1 MWSANTYALAD
12 EQRASEMVAFPSG
25 RFAQKLQVV
34 SDMKNRTLAALMI
47 LTFWGVIALLSFS
60 SSVLNDSLT
69 TAPHLPLVAP
79 LLVAACS
86 AAIWAVLT
94 PVIFWL
100 TARCSLERPGRL
112 GSVLLLMTIGL
123 VISIGVGRLMAFIR
137 FQQAMHY
144 AVPGVVVEPYGA
156 ARPTSTVGRLFFLN
170 EFEFYLIVMAA
181 GFAYDYV
188 VRYRLRN
195 EEAAVLRSQLAES
208 RLGALQM
215 QLNPHFLFNSLNT
228 VSSLVERDPPGARR
242 MIARLADLLRD
253 TLDMGELEVSL
264 ERELNFAR
272 RYIGIMQ
279 MRFEDRLTASEDIDP
294 ATLAALVP
302 NLILQPL
309 VENAIKHGIEKLEG
323 RRHIQISAHRRDGK
337 LLLSVMD
344 HGEAHSNAAASG
356 KTTSPGLGLKNTR
369 ARLAQSYGDLQ
380 SLRLER
386 NTEGGVTVEVTMP
399 FHTQSTTGVAL
410 S

>member
-1 MWSANTYALAD
+1 M
-12 EQRASEMVAFPSG
+12 
-25 RFAQKLQVV
+25 
-34 SDMKNRTLAALMI
+34 LAALMI

-60 SSVLNDSLT
+60 SSVLNDSLS
-69 TAPHLPLVAP
+69 TAPHLPLLAP
-79 LLVAACS
+79 FLVAAIN
-86 AAIWAVLT
+86 AAIWAALT
-94 PVIFWL
+94 PLIFWL

-112 GSVLLLMTIGL
+112 SSVLLLMAIGL
-123 VISIGVGRLMAFIR
+123 VISIGVGRLMAYIR
-137 FQQAMHY
+137 FQEAMYY
-144 AVPGVVVEPYGA
+144 AVPGVVIEPYGA
-156 ARPTSTVGRLFFLN
+156 ARPTTASGRLFFLN

-228 VSSLVERDPPGARR
+228 VSSLVERNPPGARR

-253 TLDMGELEVSL
+253 TLDSAQLEVSL
-264 ERELNFAR
+264 ERELQFSR
-272 RYIGIMQ
+272 RYIEIMQ
-279 MRFEDRLTASEDIDP
+279 MRFEDRLTASENIES
-294 ATLAALVP
+294 ATRTAMVP

-323 RRHIQISAHRRDGK
+323 ARHIEIAARQRNGM
-337 LLLSVMD
+337 LVLSVVD
-344 HGEAHSNAAASG
+344 RGEAGNEATPAGESAGS
-356 KTTSPGLGLKNTR
+356 GLGLRNTR
-369 ARLAQSYGDLQ
+369 ARLAQLYGDRQ
-380 SLRLER
+380 SLSLEP
-386 NTEGGVTVEVTMP
+386 NGEGGVTVEIKLP
-399 FHTQSTTGVAL
+399 FRTENTAGSVA